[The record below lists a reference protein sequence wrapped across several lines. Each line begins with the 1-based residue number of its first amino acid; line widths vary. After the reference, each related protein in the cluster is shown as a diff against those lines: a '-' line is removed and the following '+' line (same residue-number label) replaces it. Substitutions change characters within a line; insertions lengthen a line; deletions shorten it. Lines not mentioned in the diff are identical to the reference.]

1 MSAMKLP
8 PQQPLNCAY
17 NRDDVVAGLTRYYLT
32 LTSSAYVPASYVD
45 FPPAGGWTDA
55 DLDVGAL
62 RALRRSE
69 TVIDLLRH
77 LPYPRPMH
85 DGPRPGPWNV
95 APGSKP
101 VRYLR
106 HLGSFARWSDRG
118 DEGLRELAALP
129 MADTP
134 AAPMDLPPDVVCLT
148 IGERISSS
156 PKNGTATKA
165 DAPPPPPRPYWWIVD
180 CARGVLTPYQERR
193 YGVARVPRNK
203 PWRTT
208 QSYSVPD
215 FFAKLVPELGR
226 THVPLPP
233 TEDLDA
239 EILGPSFF
247 SSFFSSSSSSSSSS
261 AEREPAQIY
270 AAHGWPDAAGFR
282 HAECIAALQGWRR
295 RAQEA
300 ERWKMAQD
308 VDDADD
314 EDYEMDGDSD
324 DEDMDQDQAGDEALA
339 EAVADMEVDDLSA
352 EAAALRADLSPEER
366 ARFDRRGDELPFE
379 WVDSE

>member
-1 MSAMKLP
+1 MSAMTLP
-8 PQQPLNCAY
+8 QQQPLDCAY
-17 NRDDVVAGLTRYYLT
+17 NRDDVVAGLTQYYLT
-32 LTSSAYVPASYVD
+32 LTSTAYVPASYVD
-45 FPPAGGWTDA
+45 FPPPGGWTDA

-106 HLGSFARWSDRG
+106 HLGTFSRWSDRG
-118 DEGLRELAALP
+118 DAGLLELAALP

-148 IGERISSS
+148 FGDRISSA
-156 PKNGTATKA
+156 KNSTAATKP
-165 DAPPPPPRPYWWIVD
+165 DARPYWWIVD
-180 CARGVLTPYQERR
+180 CGRGVLTPYQERR

-203 PWRTT
+203 PWRTS
-208 QSYSVPD
+208 QSYSVLD
-215 FFAKLVPELGR
+215 FFSKLVPELGR
-226 THVPLPP
+226 SHVPLPP

-239 EILGPSFF
+239 EILGPSF
-247 SSFFSSSSSSSSSS
+247 SSSS
-261 AEREPAQIY
+261 AESEPAQIY
-270 AAHGWPDAAGFR
+270 AAHGWPDAAAFR

-295 RAQEA
+295 RAEEA
-300 ERWKMAQD
+300 ERLKIAQD

-314 EDYEMDGDSD
+314 EDYEMDGGDSD
-324 DEDMDQDQAGDEALA
+324 DDDMDQGEAGEALA